1 MIKPKIE
8 RIKCDASEAPEG
20 WITVASLQIN
30 GIDLAIQIS
39 DWVIPELTRR
49 RIESAILALADA
61 LYRVRPD
68 LGPQ

>member
-1 MIKPKIE
+1 MVKPKIE
-8 RIKCDASEAPEG
+8 QLKCDASEAPEG
-20 WITVASLQIN
+20 WVTIVSLQTN
-30 GIDLAIQIS
+30 GKDLAIQIS